1 MSDRADSLRKDLD
14 SLVQEW
20 MFGDEGRV
28 LIRPT
33 KADQALVQKLAEEM
47 PQKEMEREVAVLL
60 AELLAVYIQQQGK
73 RPADYWRME
82 GLAETVA
89 KKLAKALQGSSDT
102 FSSTFQATLK
112 GIG

>member
-14 SLVQEW
+14 ALMQEW

-33 KADQALVQKLAEEM
+33 KADVDAVKKQAEELSE
-47 PQKEMEREVAVLL
+47 KEMQREVAVLL
-60 AELLAVYIQQQGK
+60 AELLADHIQQQGK
-73 RPADYWRME
+73 RPADYWRVE

-89 KKLAKALQGSSDT
+89 KKLGKALQGSSDT
-102 FSSTFQATLK
+102 FVSTFQATLK